1 MAKRMDIKTFAKEL
15 GVSTATVSRAFGSA
29 GRISEKTREKILKAA
44 DELGYYAN
52 YNASNLGSKKSGS
65 ICFFYPEI
73 YTEEPDYFVSEVI
86 LGINR
91 NLDHR
96 QVFKVTPFDENDNRI
111 LNSCKQQILDGR
123 VSGAIILS
131 GTKGANILASLAE
144 KVKIPYVII
153 GRNPKF
159 TTNTVD
165 YDNEHGAFLA
175 GKLLKRLG
183 RKKVAY
189 ISGHLDKLKKRGFAK
204 GFGIEMSELITVRG
218 GAGFRYG
225 IQAMETLRKKYPDVD
240 GVLCANDNLAI
251 GLINHAQKIGVNI
264 PKDLSVVGFDDIA
277 FSKFCNPSLSTI
289 SLNLK
294 ELGSAAVRLLEKQMS
309 GRDKSTPAKCE
320 NEFIQCELIIREST

>member
-1 MAKRMDIKTFAKEL
+1 MNKRMDIKTFAKEL

-52 YNASNLGSKKSGS
+52 YNASKLGSKKSGS
-65 ICFFYPEI
+65 IYFFYPEI

-91 NLDHR
+91 NLDHNKC
-96 QVFKVTPFDENDNRI
+96 FKITPFDEHNNCI
-111 LNSCKQQILDGR
+111 LNSCKRQILDGR
-123 VSGAIILS
+123 VAGAIILS
-131 GTKGANILASLAE
+131 GTKGANMLASLAE

-159 TTNTVD
+159 NNNVVD

-175 GKLLKRLG
+175 GKLLKKIG

-189 ISGHLDKLKKRGFAK
+189 VSGHLDKAKKRGFAK
-204 GFGIEMSELITVRG
+204 GFGIDTNELIVIKG

-225 IQAMETLRKKYPDVD
+225 IQAMETLYKKHPDVD

-251 GLINHAQKIGVNI
+251 GLINHAQKLGIRV

-277 FSKFCNPSLSTI
+277 FSKFCNPSLSTV

-294 ELGSAAVRLLEKQMS
+294 ELGSAAVRLLERQMNN
-309 GRDKSTPAKCE
+309 TPKCE

>member
-1 MAKRMDIKTFAKEL
+1 MSKRMDIKTFAKEL

-29 GRISEKTREKILKAA
+29 GRISDKTREKILQAA

-52 YNASNLGSKKSGS
+52 YNASRLGSKKSGS
-65 ICFFYPEI
+65 LYFFYPEI

-91 NLDHR
+91 NLDHS
-96 QVFKVTPFDENDNRI
+96 QCFKITPFDEHNNCI
-111 LNSCKQQILDGR
+111 LNSCKQQIMDGR
-123 VSGAIILS
+123 VAGAIILS
-131 GTKGANILASLAE
+131 GTKGANVLAALAE

-159 TTNTVD
+159 TNNVVD

-189 ISGHLDKLKKRGFAK
+189 VSGHLDKLKKRGFAK
-204 GFGIEMSELITVRG
+204 GFGIELNQLITIKG

-225 IQAMETLRKKYPDVD
+225 IQAMETLHKKYPDVD
-240 GVLCANDNLAI
+240 GVLCVNDNLAI
-251 GLINHAQKIGVNI
+251 GLISHAQKLGVKV

-277 FSKFCNPSLSTI
+277 FSKFFNPSLSTV

-294 ELGSAAVRLLEKQMS
+294 ELGSAAVRLLEKQIAS
-309 GRDKSTPAKCE
+309 NQKCE
-320 NEFIQCELIIREST
+320 NEFVQCELIIREST